1 MSDSAQQTREI
12 ILRLLGSIGSR
23 KEVEQYIKQYSSL
36 DQKQFAV
43 VKVGGGLLRDQLEEL
58 SSALTYLQRVGL
70 YPIVIHGAGPQLDEA
85 LEEAGIPIRKVDGM
99 RITDSPTLDVVR
111 KVMQRENLKLVDALE
126 KMSTRARPITTGVFE
141 AQMLDEAKWGYVG
154 EIRSVNLESIGAAI
168 RSGHLP
174 ILTCLGETPTGQIVN
189 INADVAASELALALK
204 PAKIVFLTPT
214 GGLLDQHGRLLSSI
228 NLSEDFDRLMSEP
241 WVHSGMRLKLQ
252 EIKDLLDQL
261 PLSSSVSITSAR
273 DLPRELFTHRGAGTF
288 VQRGERVLEYTSF
301 DGLDLDRLR
310 ELLETGFG
318 KQLHADYF
326 LKQNVDRIYL
336 TESYRATAVIVRE
349 GPVPYL
355 DKFAVTPKAQ
365 GEGLGAS
372 VWARMREDYPK
383 LYWRSRVSNAVNTW
397 YFQQAEGSFR
407 NEKWCVFWYGISD
420 YDEMRT
426 CVEKAFEL
434 PATLKEQATGEQS

>member
-43 VKVGGGLLRDQLEEL
+43 VKVGGGLLQDHLEEL
-58 SSALTYLQRVGL
+58 ASSLTYLQRVGL
-70 YPIVIHGAGPQLDEA
+70 YPIVIHGAGPQLDDA
-85 LEEAGIPIRKVDGM
+85 LKEAGIPIRKLEGM
-99 RITDSPTLDVVR
+99 RITDSATLDVVR

-126 KMSTRARPITTGVFE
+126 KLDTRARPVTSGVFE
-141 AQMLDEAKWGYVG
+141 ATMLDESTYGYVG
-154 EIRSVNLESIGAAI
+154 EIKRVNLEAIGAAI
-168 RSGHLP
+168 RAGHLP
-174 ILTCLGETPTGQIVN
+174 ILTCLGETPSGQIVN
-189 INADVAASELALALK
+189 INADVAASELALAIK

-214 GGLLDQHGRLLSSI
+214 GGLLDQHGRTLSSI
-228 NLSEDFDRLMSEP
+228 NLSEDFDRMMSED

-252 EIKDLLDQL
+252 EIKDLLDEL

-273 DLPRELFTHRGAGTF
+273 DLPKELFTHRGAGTL
-288 VQRGERVLEYTSF
+288 VQRGERVLEFKTF
-301 DGLDLDRLR
+301 DQIDQVRLK
-310 ELLETGFG
+310 ELLELGFG
-318 KQLHADYF
+318 KQLRPNYF
-326 LKQNVDRIYL
+326 EKANIDHIYV
-336 TESYRATAVIVRE
+336 TESYRATAVIVKE

-383 LYWRSRVSNAVNTW
+383 LYWRSRVSNQINMW
-397 YFQQAEGSFR
+397 YFQQSEGAFR
-407 NEKWCVFWYGISD
+407 NDQWCVFWYGIED
-420 YDEMRT
+420 YDEMKA
-426 CVEKAFEL
+426 CVKRAFEL
-434 PATLKEQATGEQS
+434 PATLEEPSIAANS